1 MCNNVCDVCIMV
13 ASEVPNLCFLMFN
26 SLLEIFWNLEL
37 VFPKP
42 TLICT
47 KGQKPSVPRQF
58 LHRLINGSIPLSKR
72 PISFSI
78 LCRTPWSCIPNV
90 PRSFPE
96 THWVSMFECVFHSLD
111 RLWQHGKGTH
121 RCTHRV
127 KKRNKEEGWAHPH
140 NQATTKPNNQT
151 TKQSAN
157 RHQKK
162 KNNIQNCKHSKWQN
176 QPHVNTTNRNHHHH
190 QPPT

>member
-1 MCNNVCDVCIMV
+1 MVIPLQYPGITPRPGTTKDTVSNTGVVKRNDKIYFNVWAKMYVCNNVCDVCIMV

-127 KKRNKEEGWAHPH
+127 KKRNKEEG
-140 NQATTKPNNQT
+140 
-151 TKQSAN
+151 
-157 RHQKK
+157 
-162 KNNIQNCKHSKWQN
+162 
-176 QPHVNTTNRNHHHH
+176 
-190 QPPT
+190 